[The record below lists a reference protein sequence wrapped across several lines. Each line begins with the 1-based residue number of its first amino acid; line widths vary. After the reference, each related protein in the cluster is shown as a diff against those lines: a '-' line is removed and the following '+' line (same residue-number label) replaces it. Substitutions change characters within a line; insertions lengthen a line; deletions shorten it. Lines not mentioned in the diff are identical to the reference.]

1 MSLSCPE
8 CAASMPDT
16 AEFCPG
22 CGLALR
28 PVERVQGNVGA
39 LPQALAGA
47 LAYFSII
54 PAIIFLLVEPY
65 SKNHFVRFHSLQCI
79 GLWLAALVTG
89 TVLKLAGFVLFFV
102 PLMGPLLVVLFS
114 IVIGLGFFVIWL
126 VLVIKALQGERFK
139 LPLVGKFAD
148 QLAAAV

>member
-1 MSLSCPE
+1 
-8 CAASMPDT
+8 
-16 AEFCPG
+16 
-22 CGLALR
+22 
-28 PVERVQGNVGA
+28 VQGNVGA

>member
-8 CAASMPDT
+8 CGASMPDT

-22 CGLALR
+22 CGRAMR
-28 PVERVQGNVGA
+28 PVQRVQGKVGA
-39 LPQALAGA
+39 LPEAIAGA
-47 LAYFSII
+47 VAYFTII

-65 SKNHFVRFHSLQCI
+65 NKNRFLRFHSFQCL

-102 PLMGPLLVVLFS
+102 PLMGPLLVVLLS
-114 IVIGLGFFVIWL
+114 IVFGLGYFVIWL

-139 LPLVGKFAD
+139 LPIIGKFAD
-148 QLAAAV
+148 QQADSV

>member
-1 MSLSCPE
+1 
-8 CAASMPDT
+8 MPDT

-22 CGLALR
+22 CGRAMR
-28 PVERVQGNVGA
+28 PVQRVQGKVGA
-39 LPQALAGA
+39 LPEAIAGA
-47 LAYFSII
+47 VAYFTII

-65 SKNHFVRFHSLQCI
+65 NKNRFLRFHSFQCL

-102 PLMGPLLVVLFS
+102 PLMGPLLVVLLS
-114 IVIGLGFFVIWL
+114 IVFGLGYFVIWL

-139 LPLVGKFAD
+139 LPIIGKFAD
-148 QLAAAV
+148 QQADSV